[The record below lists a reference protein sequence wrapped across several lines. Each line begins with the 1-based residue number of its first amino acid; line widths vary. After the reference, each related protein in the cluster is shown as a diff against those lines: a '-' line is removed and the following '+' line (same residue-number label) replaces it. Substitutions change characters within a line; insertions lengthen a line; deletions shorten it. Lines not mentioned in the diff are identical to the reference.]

1 MPYKDIS
8 MIMTP
13 LFPYFG
19 AAFLRIFGVEVIVM
33 RILEIFMTSLILF
46 VTYKILVKLKINDG
60 ISLALIFRIV
70 LYIF

>member
-19 AAFLRIFGVEVIVM
+19 AVFLRIFGDEIIVM
-33 RILEIFMTSLILF
+33 RILEILMTSIILF
-46 VTYKILVKLKINDG
+46 VTYKILIKLKINDG
-60 ISLALIFRIV
+60 ISLTLIFRII

>member
-13 LFPYFG
+13 LFSYFG
-19 AAFLRIFGVEVIVM
+19 AAFLKIFGDEIIVM
-33 RILEIFMTSLILF
+33 RILEILMTSLILF
-46 VTYKILVKLKINDG
+46 TTYKILVKLKINNG
-60 ISLALIFRIV
+60 VSLVLIFRII

>member
-1 MPYKDIS
+1 

-19 AAFLRIFGVEVIVM
+19 AAFLRIFGDEIIVM
-33 RILEIFMTSLILF
+33 RILEILMTSIILF
-46 VTYKILVKLKINDG
+46 VTYKILIKLKINDG
-60 ISLALIFRIV
+60 ISLTLIFRII